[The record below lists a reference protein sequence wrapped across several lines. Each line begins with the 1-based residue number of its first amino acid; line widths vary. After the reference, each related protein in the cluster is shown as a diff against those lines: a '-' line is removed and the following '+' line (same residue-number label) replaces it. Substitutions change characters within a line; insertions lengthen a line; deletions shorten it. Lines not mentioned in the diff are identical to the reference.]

1 MQKTD
6 KKEWTTPRLI
16 VHGDLTELTRHLWG
30 GGPMDNIYGLTIS

>member
-16 VHGDLTELTRHLWG
+16 VHGDLTELTRYATAYNTEDAG
-30 GGPMDNIYGLTIS
+30 FGYFS